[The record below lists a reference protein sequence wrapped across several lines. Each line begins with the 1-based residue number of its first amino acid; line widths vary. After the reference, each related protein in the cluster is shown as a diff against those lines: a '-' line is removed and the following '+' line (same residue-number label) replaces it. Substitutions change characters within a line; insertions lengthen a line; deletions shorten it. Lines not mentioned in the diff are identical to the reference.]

1 MLMRPWYDFDSPQLR
16 LTAGDGMQDAEGR
29 EPVVDVGADASS
41 ST

>member
-1 MLMRPWYDFDSPQLR
+1 MRPWCGYDPPQLR
-16 LTAGDGMQDAEGR
+16 LTAGDGVEDAEGR